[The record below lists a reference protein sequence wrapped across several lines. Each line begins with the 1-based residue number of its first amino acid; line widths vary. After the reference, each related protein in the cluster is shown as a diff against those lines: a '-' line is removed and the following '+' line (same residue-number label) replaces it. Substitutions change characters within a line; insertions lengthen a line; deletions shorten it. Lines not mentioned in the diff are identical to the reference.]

1 MLAIILLFGPCGRS
15 CLPPPEKYPLDR
27 EHLRRTFAELRLS
40 RPEED
45 AGLVLRDA
53 SLSGIRLRDLT
64 DQAIEATS
72 LRWSGRFEIS
82 EEPENMAFGLTIA
95 SPDGEVTD
103 MSGTFRHSSREG
115 RASVCRVN
123 EIIVDTVEE
132 WVREGERWFRPAD
145 PLRLTFGP
153 KSP

>member
-1 MLAIILLFGPCGRS
+1 MLAVILLFGPCGRS

-27 EHLRRTFAELRLS
+27 KHLRRTIAELRLS
-40 RPEED
+40 RPDED

-53 SLSGIRLRDLT
+53 SLSGVRVRDLT

-72 LRWSGRFEIS
+72 LRWSGQFEIH
-82 EEPENMAFGLTIA
+82 ENPESMGFWLEIV
-95 SPDGEVTD
+95 SPDGDVTD
-103 MSGTFRHSSREG
+103 MSGNFRHRGDDGSA
-115 RASVCRVN
+115 RACRVN
-123 EIIVDTVEE
+123 DTLVDTVEE
-132 WVREGERWFRPAD
+132 WVREDDRWFRPAD